1 MATIINSVAF
11 ENFYNYYGS
20 YEHNEYKFKPGIN
33 IINADNNMGKSKF
46 YNAFMWILRDQVYD
60 SDIKAFADANESLIK
75 MASGKA
81 KSEDKKFKVGVRV
94 VFTNDNKTYTIE
106 KYSKFT
112 NRNGEIAH
120 EPSVLEIMVNEN
132 NGDTP
137 VDDYS
142 EKQDII
148 NRVFI
153 PLALRNYALL
163 QGESM
168 DRLVDLSSKKA
179 LSDTIDTLAGISVL
193 KGICDISRKQSKKA
207 DELYQ
212 QMDSENSENDTAKQR
227 DKEKRNQLSKLIED
241 TQVEIENDRD
251 ELNAAKT
258 RKEELDA
265 YISNSSKRIEIRAEL
280 ERNNIEIGNVKTTI
294 ERIESSITKKIFDEE
309 NPWLLMGLSDELDAF
324 DAKREKHIGDVAQM
338 NNDGA
343 LVIMLPEG
351 SPDTSS
357 LERMLKNEVCE
368 VCGQP
373 AAMHSEAWEHI
384 KMILDRPKKISTTRN
399 DFGQFYGFL
408 QKSASSY
415 SRSIPKIDDRIESTR
430 NQLDEIKEH
439 LEELQAKHDEIL
451 IELNNAG
458 GNEDNSEQKDKVVL
472 SDYGAVNATISS
484 KESAITRK
492 EKDILIWKNSL
503 EQINKRLN
511 SYKKNTAT
519 QKYEDFAVLMREIN
533 DIINQTK
540 DDIFDKTISALAKE
554 ANEKYVALTSGN
566 QSSGGIL
573 KFERN
578 HDIVNVSIRD
588 VQNGVITGLGT
599 GFQRMKQLAIVMA
612 VISSKIGD
620 EKKFDYP
627 FISDAPFSE
636 FGENFISNFFRV
648 APSVFTQSIIMI
660 KELYDPKANDYLTAF
675 GRKILEDMKSGKLP
689 GTFYVNVIKDKTDTT
704 GLVTSHKCYS
714 SRFKRCDF
722 HSQTQI

>member
-11 ENFYNYYGS
+11 ENFYNYSGS

-81 KSEDKKFKVGVRV
+81 KSEDKNFKVGVTV

-704 GLVTSHKCYS
+704 GLVTSHKCY
-714 SRFKRCDF
+714 KY
-722 HSQTQI
+722 

>member
-241 TQVEIENDRD
+241 SQVEIENDRD

-689 GTFYVNVIKDKTDTT
+689 GTFYVNVIKDETDTT
-704 GLVTSHKCYS
+704 GLVTSHKCY
-714 SRFKRCDF
+714 KY
-722 HSQTQI
+722 

>member
-81 KSEDKKFKVGVRV
+81 KSEDKNFKVGVTV

-704 GLVTSHKCYS
+704 GLVTSHKCY
-714 SRFKRCDF
+714 KY
-722 HSQTQI
+722 

>member
-212 QMDSENSENDTAKQR
+212 QMDSENSENDKAKQR

-241 TQVEIENDRD
+241 SQVEIENDRD

-309 NPWLLMGLSDELDAF
+309 NPGLLMGLSDELDAF

-430 NQLDEIKEH
+430 NHLDEIKEH

-503 EQINKRLN
+503 EQINKRPN

-704 GLVTSHKCYS
+704 GLVTSHKCY
-714 SRFKRCDF
+714 KY
-722 HSQTQI
+722 